1 MTEPPQA
8 PEPADEPA
16 DLAPCPL
23 CGFNNLADARF
34 CSGCGSHLISAQ
46 HDATQV
52 LRAVEP
58 DASEHEDPQP
68 PHGPELVVVSGH
80 RAGLSWRVHGWR
92 VTVGRHPE
100 SHVFLDDI
108 TVSRRHVELRAT
120 PTGYEL
126 TDVGS
131 LNGTYL
137 NDERIDEPKMLHNGD
152 RVRVGKF
159 LLQYQVPHEAS

>member
-1 MTEPPQA
+1 MTEPSTHL
-8 PEPADEPA
+8 E
-16 DLAPCPL
+16 PCPL

-52 LRAVEP
+52 LRPVEVEA
-58 DASEHEDPQP
+58 DAQEHAEQP
-68 PHGPELVVVSGH
+68 AGPELVVVAGH
-80 RAGLSWRVHGWR
+80 RAGLSWRVAGVR

-100 SHVFLDDI
+100 SDVFLDDI

-120 PTGYEL
+120 AHGYEL
-126 TDVGS
+126 HDVGS

-137 NDERIDEPKMLHNGD
+137 NDERIAEPHRLHNGD
-152 RVRVGKF
+152 RLRVGKF